1 MFDTARLTLTI
12 AFSSALLAAVVLTL
26 LPHRAA
32 AEGALALGI
41 TGDIAKDGYSIG
53 INVNSKSNQDAR
65 DSALNWCKTHGAKQT
80 EDKCQVVT
88 TFHGQCVAEAQDPK
102 PGTPGAGWAIAPD
115 KDTAE
120 KMAMTTCLATA
131 GKTRLDQC
139 KIVASV
145 CDASP

>member
-1 MFDTARLTLTI
+1 MSGTARLTRSI
-12 AFSSALLAAVVLTL
+12 VFSSLLLMSL
-26 LPHRAA
+26 GILRPSSAA

-53 INVNSKSNQDAR
+53 INVNSKTAQDAR

-80 EDKCQVVT
+80 EDKCQIVT
-88 TFHGQCVAEAQDPK
+88 TFRNQCAAEAQDPK
-102 PGTPGAGWAIAPD
+102 PGTPGAGWALAPD

-139 KIVASV
+139 KVVSSI
-145 CDASP
+145 CDTSP